1 MVCGGECMAGGGGA
15 HHDLLAPKREAR
27 GVSGEERADE
37 LGEHVQHDVPLLL
50 LIPLDDTDDPQAK
63 RDGRVDDGT
72 ADVAEEDAVEEEAKG
87 GEDGAPNAERRV
99 GDRRS
104 VPAVARRSVADRF
117 RGRIPRR
124 IPLLYLMEKRYDAA
138 GRLVRRRAA
147 ARGAAHMTRSVV
159 MKADMPSAKAHRT
172 QSSVEL

>member
-1 MVCGGECMAGGGGA
+1 MAGA
-15 HHDLLAPKREAR
+15 ARHDALAPHHEVREAA
-27 GVSGEERADE
+27 GEERADE
-37 LGEHVQHDVPLLL
+37 LTENVQHDVPLLL

-117 RGRIPRR
+117 RGRVPRR
-124 IPLLYLMEKRYDAA
+124 ISLLSMPRGAW
-138 GRLVRRRAA
+138 RQRRRAA

>member
-1 MVCGGECMAGGGGA
+1 MAGA
-15 HHDLLAPKREAR
+15 ARHDALAPHHEVREAA
-27 GVSGEERADE
+27 GEERADE
-37 LGEHVQHDVPLLL
+37 LTENVQHDVPLLL

-117 RGRIPRR
+117 RGRVPRR
-124 IPLLYLMEKRYDAA
+124 ISLLSMPRGAWRGG
-138 GRLVRRRAA
+138 GRLRVARR
-147 ARGAAHMTRSVV
+147 T
-159 MKADMPSAKAHRT
+159 
-172 QSSVEL
+172 